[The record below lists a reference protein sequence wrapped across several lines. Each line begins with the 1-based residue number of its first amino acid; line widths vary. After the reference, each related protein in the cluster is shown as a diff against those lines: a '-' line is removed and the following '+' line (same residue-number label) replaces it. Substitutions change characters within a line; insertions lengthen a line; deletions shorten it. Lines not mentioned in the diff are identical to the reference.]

1 MTTLAHLMSERGI
14 QIPSLS
20 NQSENT
26 WIEFSLSA
34 PPTSKN
40 FPATQPKNLRAHTHR
55 TKFTTFL
62 FRSTAVGLLRS

>member
-26 WIEFSLSA
+26 WIEISFSA

-40 FPATQPKNLRAHTHR
+40 FPATQPKNLRPHTH
-55 TKFTTFL
+55 TPNQIHNFSFSFNGGGTT
-62 FRSTAVGLLRS
+62 S

>member
-34 PPTSKN
+34 PPTSKK
-40 FPATQPKNLRAHTHR
+40 FPATQPKNLRTHTPNQIHN
-55 TKFTTFL
+55 FSFSFHGGGTT
-62 FRSTAVGLLRS
+62 S

>member
-40 FPATQPKNLRAHTHR
+40 FPATQPKICERTHR
-55 TKFTTFL
+55 TKFTTPL

>member
-26 WIEFSLSA
+26 WIEITLSA
-34 PPTSKN
+34 PPTSKISQLPN
-40 FPATQPKNLRAHTHR
+40 PKKFASAHTKQKISNFH
-55 TKFTTFL
+55 FSFNGGGTT
-62 FRSTAVGLLRS
+62 S